1 MAVYKAP
8 LKDINF
14 VLNEVLDVSS
24 LAGLPG
30 YEDATPDTIQAIL
43 EEAAK
48 ICENVLFPIN
58 RSGDEEGCAYE
69 NGVVRTPK
77 GFKQA
82 YDLFREGGWTA
93 VTCDPEYGG
102 QGLPATVGFALQ
114 EMFTASN
121 QAFAMYPGLS
131 HGAYEALSRH
141 GSDALKKLY
150 LPKLADGTWS
160 GTMCLTEPHCGT
172 DLGLLRTRAEP
183 QADGSYAITGTK
195 IFISAGEH
203 DLTENILHL
212 VLARLPDAPGGTKG
226 ISLFLVPKFLP
237 KADGTVGERNGI
249 RCGAVEH
256 KMGIK
261 ANATCVMNLDGA
273 KGWLVGELNKGMPAM
288 FVMMNA
294 ARLGVG
300 MQGLGIAETS
310 YQSAVAYARDRLQ
323 GRSLTGPKNAAGPAD
338 PIIVHPDV
346 RRMLMIQ
353 KSFTEAARALSLW
366 VGMLIDEAHSHPEAD
381 KRAAADDLVQM
392 LTPIIKAYFTD
403 MGSECANLAVQTYG
417 GHGYIRENGVEQLV
431 RDARITQLYE
441 GTNGIQALDLVGRKL
456 PMKGGAGGAAPA
468 RRDERLHRQAQGRR
482 QDEGVR
488 RAAGEG
494 AGPRAGRG
502 AVPDAARHEE
512 SRRGG
517 RGGDRPAAPD
527 GAHRHD
533 LHVEQDRRRRPQG
546 PGGGHRQRLLRGQ
559 ARHRALLHRPRAAA
573 DDVAQPPDQGRRG
586 DADGPAGRGVL
597 VARLLRLRA
606 EVLQLGRS

>member
-8 LKDINF
+8 IKDIQF
-14 VLNEVLDVSS
+14 VLNEVIDVAK
-24 LAGLPG
+24 LAKLPG
-30 YEDATPDTIQAIL
+30 YEDATPDTIHAIV

-48 ICENVLFPIN
+48 LCENVLLPLN
-58 RSGDEEGCAYE
+58 RTGDEEGCHYE

-77 GFKQA
+77 GFKEA
-82 YDLFREGGWTA
+82 YKQFAEGGWTGI
-93 VTCDPEYGG
+93 TCDPEFGG

-114 EMFTASN
+114 EMFTAAN

-141 GSDALKKLY
+141 GSEELKKRY

-172 DLGLLRTRAEP
+172 DLGMLRTKAEP
-183 QADGSYAITGTK
+183 QADGSYSITGTK

-203 DLTENILHL
+203 DLTENIVHL

-226 ISLFLVPKFLP
+226 ISLFIVPKFLP
-237 KADGTVGERNGI
+237 KADGSVGERNGI
-249 RCGAVEH
+249 RCGALEH

-273 KGWLVGELNKGMPAM
+273 TGWLVGEANKGMTAM

-300 MQGLGIAETS
+300 MQGLGIAETA

-323 GRSLTGPKNAAGPAD
+323 GRSLTGPKNANGPAD

-353 KSFTEAARALSLW
+353 KSFTEGARALSLW
-366 VGMLIDEAHSHPEAD
+366 VGMLIDEAHLHPDAATRE
-381 KRAAADDLVQM
+381 AADDLIQM

-403 MGSECANLAVQTYG
+403 MGSECANLAVQTWG
-417 GHGYIRENGVEQLV
+417 GHGFIRENGVEQLV

-456 PMKGGAGGAAPA
+456 PMKGGRAAQRLLGEIGGFIAQHKADEKMKGFVEPLEKAMGRVQDSALFLMQNAMKNPDEAGGAAT
-468 RRDERLHRQAQGRR
+468 D
-482 QDEGVR
+482 
-488 RAAGEG
+488 
-494 AGPRAGRG
+494 
-502 AVPDAARHEE
+502 
-512 SRRGG
+512 
-517 RGGDRPAAPD
+517 
-527 GAHRHD
+527 
-533 LHVEQDRRRRPQG
+533 
-546 PGGGHRQRLLRGQ
+546 
-559 ARHRALLHRPRAAA
+559 
-573 DDVAQPPDQGRRG
+573 
-586 DADGPAGRGVL
+586 
-597 VARLLRLRA
+597 LLRLMALTAMAYMWNRIVVAAHKGLEAGNDNGFYEAKITTARFFMARVLPQTVSLNHQIKAGASTLMALPA
-606 EVLQLGRS
+606 EAF

>member
-1 MAVYKAP
+1 MAVYKGP
-8 LKDINF
+8 VKDINF
-14 VLNEVLDVSS
+14 VLNEVLDVAS
-24 LAGLPG
+24 LAKLPG

-48 ICENVLFPIN
+48 LCENVLFPLN
-58 RSGDEEGCAYE
+58 RTGDEEGCHYE

-77 GFKQA
+77 GFKEA
-82 YDLFREGGWTA
+82 YDQFREGGWTA

-121 QAFAMYPGLS
+121 QAFSMYPGLS

-141 GSDALKKLY
+141 GSDELKKLY
-150 LPKLADGTWS
+150 LPKLTDGTWS

-172 DLGLLRTRAEP
+172 DLGMLRTRAEP
-183 QADGSYAITGTK
+183 QPDGSYSITGTK

-212 VLARLPDAPGGTKG
+212 VLARPEGAPGGTRG

-237 KADGTVGERNGI
+237 KAGGPNGAVTVGERNGI

-273 KGWLVGELNKGMPAM
+273 KGWLVGELNKGMNAM

-300 MQGLGIAETS
+300 MQGLGIAEVAH
-310 YQSAVAYARDRLQ
+310 QSAVAYAKDRIQ
-323 GRSLTGPKNAAGPAD
+323 GRSLTGPKNANGPAD

-346 RRMLMIQ
+346 RRMLLTQ
-353 KSFTEAARALSLW
+353 KSFTEAARALALW
-366 VGMLIDEAHSHPEAD
+366 VGMLIDEAHRHPDKD
-381 KRAAADDLVQM
+381 KRDAADDLIQM

-456 PMKGGAGGAAPA
+456 PMKGGAAA
-468 RRDERLHRQAQGRR
+468 
-482 QDEGVR
+482 
-488 RAAGEG
+488 
-494 AGPRAGRG
+494 
-502 AVPDAARHEE
+502 
-512 SRRGG
+512 
-517 RGGDRPAAPD
+517 
-527 GAHRHD
+527 
-533 LHVEQDRRRRPQG
+533 
-546 PGGGHRQRLLRGQ
+546 QRLLGVMS
-559 ARHRALLHRPRAAA
+559 AFVAANKTDDKMKEFVEPLEKALGRVQDAALFLLQNAMKNPDEAGAAA
-573 DDVAQPPDQGRRG
+573 TD
-586 DADGPAGRGVL
+586 
-597 VARLLRLRA
+597 LLRLMALTAMAFMWNRIAVAAHKGLAAGNDNDFYNAKLATARFYVARVLPQTTALNHQIKAGAATLMALPA
-606 EVLQLGRS
+606 EAF

>member
-1 MAVYKAP
+1 MAVYKGP
-8 LKDINF
+8 VKDITF
-14 VLNEVLDVSS
+14 VLNEVLDIAS
-24 LAGLPG
+24 LARLPG

-48 ICENVLFPIN
+48 LCENVLFPLN
-58 RSGDEEGCAYE
+58 RTGDEEGCHYE

-77 GFKQA
+77 GFKEA
-82 YDLFREGGWTA
+82 YDQFREGGWTA

-121 QAFAMYPGLS
+121 QAFSMYPGLS

-141 GSDALKKLY
+141 GSDELKKLY
-150 LPKLADGTWS
+150 LPKLTDGTWS

-172 DLGLLRTRAEP
+172 DLGMLRTKAEP
-183 QADGSYAITGTK
+183 QADGSWSITGTK

-212 VLARLPDAPGGTKG
+212 VLARPEGAPGGTRG

-237 KADGTVGERNGI
+237 KADGSVGERNGI
-249 RCGAVEH
+249 RCGAIEH

-273 KGWLVGELNKGMPAM
+273 RGWLVGELNKGMNAM

-300 MQGLGIAETS
+300 MQGLGIAEVAR
-310 YQSAVAYARDRLQ
+310 QSAVAYAQDRIQ
-323 GRSLTGPKNAAGPAD
+323 GRSLTGPKNPGGPAD

-346 RRMLMIQ
+346 RRMLLTQ
-353 KSFTEAARALSLW
+353 KSFTEAARALALW
-366 VGMLIDEAHSHPEAD
+366 VGMLIDEAHRHPDAA
-381 KRAAADDLVQM
+381 KREAADDLIQM

-403 MGSECANLAVQTYG
+403 MGSECANTAVQVYG
-417 GHGYIRENGVEQLV
+417 GHGFIRENGVEQLV

-456 PMKGGAGGAAPA
+456 PMKGGAAA
-468 RRDERLHRQAQGRR
+468 
-482 QDEGVR
+482 
-488 RAAGEG
+488 
-494 AGPRAGRG
+494 
-502 AVPDAARHEE
+502 
-512 SRRGG
+512 
-517 RGGDRPAAPD
+517 
-527 GAHRHD
+527 
-533 LHVEQDRRRRPQG
+533 
-546 PGGGHRQRLLRGQ
+546 QRLLGVMS
-559 ARHRALLHRPRAAA
+559 AFVAEHKADDKLKEFVEPLEKALGRVQDAALFLLQNAMKNPDEAGAAA
-573 DDVAQPPDQGRRG
+573 TD
-586 DADGPAGRGVL
+586 
-597 VARLLRLRA
+597 LLRLMALTAMAYMWARIAIAAHKGLAAGNDNAFYEAKLATARFFTARVLPQTTSLNHQIKAGAATLMALPA
-606 EVLQLGRS
+606 EAF

>member
-8 LKDINF
+8 IKDIQF
-14 VLNEVLDVSS
+14 VLNEVIDVAK
-24 LAGLPG
+24 LAKMPG
-30 YEDATPDTIQAIL
+30 YEDATPDTIHAIV

-48 ICENVLFPIN
+48 LCENVLFPLN
-58 RSGDEEGCAYE
+58 RTGDEEGCHYE

-77 GFKQA
+77 GFKEA
-82 YDLFREGGWTA
+82 YKQFAEGGWTGI
-93 VTCDPEYGG
+93 TCDPEFGG

-114 EMFTASN
+114 EMFTAAN

-141 GSDALKKLY
+141 GSEELKKRY
-150 LPKLADGTWS
+150 LPKLADVTWS

-172 DLGLLRTRAEP
+172 DLGMLRTKAEP
-183 QADGSYAITGTK
+183 QADGSYSITGTK

-203 DLTENILHL
+203 DLTENIVHL

-226 ISLFLVPKFLP
+226 ISLFIVPKFLP
-237 KADGTVGERNGI
+237 KADGSVGERNGI
-249 RCGAVEH
+249 RCGALEH

-273 KGWLVGELNKGMPAM
+273 TGWLVGEANKGMTAM

-300 MQGLGIAETS
+300 MQGLGIAETA

-323 GRSLTGPKNAAGPAD
+323 GRSLTGPKNANGPAD

-353 KSFTEAARALSLW
+353 KSFTEGARALSLW
-366 VGMLIDEAHSHPEAD
+366 VGMLIDEAHLHPDAATRE
-381 KRAAADDLVQM
+381 AADDLIQM

-403 MGSECANLAVQTYG
+403 MGSECANLAVQTWG
-417 GHGYIRENGVEQLV
+417 GHGFIRENGVEQLV

-456 PMKGGAGGAAPA
+456 PMKGGRAAQRLLGEIGGFIAQHKADEKMKGFVEPLEKAMGRVQDSALFLMQNAMKNPDEAGGAAT
-468 RRDERLHRQAQGRR
+468 D
-482 QDEGVR
+482 
-488 RAAGEG
+488 
-494 AGPRAGRG
+494 
-502 AVPDAARHEE
+502 
-512 SRRGG
+512 
-517 RGGDRPAAPD
+517 
-527 GAHRHD
+527 
-533 LHVEQDRRRRPQG
+533 
-546 PGGGHRQRLLRGQ
+546 
-559 ARHRALLHRPRAAA
+559 
-573 DDVAQPPDQGRRG
+573 
-586 DADGPAGRGVL
+586 
-597 VARLLRLRA
+597 LLRLMALTAMAYMWNRIVVAAHKGLEAGNDNGFYEAKITTARFFMARVLPQTVSLNHQIKAGASTLMALPA
-606 EVLQLGRS
+606 EAF

>member
-1 MAVYKAP
+1 MAMAVYKAP
-8 LKDINF
+8 LRDMRF
-14 VLNEVLDVSS
+14 VLDEVLDVSGLS
-24 LAGLPG
+24 KLPG
-30 YEDATPDTIQAIL
+30 YEDATPDTIHAIL

-48 ICENVLFPIN
+48 ICENVLFPLN
-58 RSGDEEGCAYE
+58 RTGDEEGCTYE

-77 GFKQA
+77 GFKEA
-82 YDLFREGGWTA
+82 YKQFCDGGWTS
-93 VTCDPEYGG
+93 VTCDPAYGG
-102 QGLPATVGFALQ
+102 QGLPATVGFAVT
-114 EMFTASN
+114 EIITASN
-121 QAFAMYPGLS
+121 QAFGMYPGLS
-131 HGAYEALSRH
+131 HGAYEALHTH
-141 GSDALKKLY
+141 GSEELKKAY

-160 GTMCLTEPHCGT
+160 GTMCLTEPQCGT
-172 DLGLLRTRAEP
+172 DLGLIRTRAEP

-237 KADGTVGERNGI
+237 AKDGGVGERNGI
-249 RCGAVEH
+249 RCGAIEH

-261 ANATCVMNLDGA
+261 ASSTCVMNLDNA

-323 GRSLTGPKNAAGPAD
+323 GRSLTGPKNAEGPAD

-346 RRMLMIQ
+346 RRMLLTQ
-353 KSFTEAARALSLW
+353 KSFTEGARALSLW
-366 VGMLIDEAHSHPEAD
+366 VSMLIDEAHSHPDAD

-441 GTNGIQALDLVGRKL
+441 GTNGIQALDLIGRKL
-456 PMKGGAGGAAPA
+456 PMKGGQAAQRLLGAIAAFVAEHKADAKMTEFVEPLEKALGRVQDAALFVMQNAMKNHDEAGGAAS
-468 RRDERLHRQAQGRR
+468 D
-482 QDEGVR
+482 
-488 RAAGEG
+488 
-494 AGPRAGRG
+494 
-502 AVPDAARHEE
+502 
-512 SRRGG
+512 
-517 RGGDRPAAPD
+517 
-527 GAHRHD
+527 
-533 LHVEQDRRRRPQG
+533 
-546 PGGGHRQRLLRGQ
+546 
-559 ARHRALLHRPRAAA
+559 
-573 DDVAQPPDQGRRG
+573 
-586 DADGPAGRGVL
+586 
-597 VARLLRLRA
+597 LLRLMALTAMAFMWGRIAVAAHKGLAAGNDNAFYEAKLVTGRFFMARVMPQTTSLNHTIKAGAATLMALPA
-606 EVLQLGRS
+606 EAF

>member
-1 MAVYKAP
+1 MTMAVYKAP
-8 LKDINF
+8 LRDMRF
-14 VLNEVLDVSS
+14 VLDEVLDVSGLS
-24 LAGLPG
+24 KLPG
-30 YEDATPDTIQAIL
+30 YEDATPDTIHAIL

-48 ICENVLFPIN
+48 ICENVLFPLN
-58 RSGDEEGCAYE
+58 RTGDEEGCTYE

-77 GFKQA
+77 GFKEA
-82 YDLFREGGWTA
+82 YKQFCDGGWTS
-93 VTCDPEYGG
+93 VTCDPAYGG
-102 QGLPATVGFALQ
+102 QGLPATVGFAVT
-114 EMFTASN
+114 EIITASN
-121 QAFAMYPGLS
+121 QAFGMYPGLS
-131 HGAYEALSRH
+131 HGAYEALHTH
-141 GSDALKKLY
+141 GSEELKKAY

-160 GTMCLTEPHCGT
+160 GTMCLTEPQCGT
-172 DLGLLRTRAEP
+172 DLGLIRTRAEP

-237 KADGTVGERNGI
+237 AKDGGVGERNGI
-249 RCGAVEH
+249 RCGAIEH

-261 ANATCVMNLDGA
+261 ASSTCVMNLDNA

-323 GRSLTGPKNAAGPAD
+323 GRSLTGPKNAEGPAD

-346 RRMLMIQ
+346 RRMLLTQ
-353 KSFTEAARALSLW
+353 KSFTEGARALSLW
-366 VGMLIDEAHSHPEAD
+366 VGMLIDEAHSHPDAD

-441 GTNGIQALDLVGRKL
+441 GTNGIQALDLIGRKL
-456 PMKGGAGGAAPA
+456 PMKGGQAAQRLLGAIAAFVAEHKADAKMTEFVEPLEKALGRVQDAALFVMQNAMKNHDEAGGAAS
-468 RRDERLHRQAQGRR
+468 D
-482 QDEGVR
+482 
-488 RAAGEG
+488 
-494 AGPRAGRG
+494 
-502 AVPDAARHEE
+502 
-512 SRRGG
+512 
-517 RGGDRPAAPD
+517 
-527 GAHRHD
+527 
-533 LHVEQDRRRRPQG
+533 
-546 PGGGHRQRLLRGQ
+546 
-559 ARHRALLHRPRAAA
+559 
-573 DDVAQPPDQGRRG
+573 
-586 DADGPAGRGVL
+586 
-597 VARLLRLRA
+597 LLRLMALTAMAFMWGRIAVAAHKGLAAGNDNAFYEAKLVTGRFFMARVMPQTTSLNHTIKAGAATLMALPA
-606 EVLQLGRS
+606 EAF

>member
-8 LKDINF
+8 IKDITF
-14 VLNEVLDVSS
+14 VLNEVLDVAK
-24 LAGLPG
+24 LAELPG
-30 YEDATPDTIQAIL
+30 YADATPDVIQAIL
-43 EEAAK
+43 EEAGK
-48 ICENVLFPIN
+48 LSENVLFPIN
-58 RSGDEEGCAYE
+58 RSGDEEGCTYE

-77 GFKQA
+77 GFKEA
-82 YDLFREGGWTA
+82 YDMFRDGGWTS

-102 QGLPATVGFALQ
+102 QGLPATVGFALT

-141 GSDALKKLY
+141 GSDELKKLY
-150 LPKLADGTWS
+150 LPKLTDGTWS

-172 DLGLLRTRAEP
+172 DLGMLRTRAEP
-183 QADGSYAITGTK
+183 QADGSYSITGTK

-212 VLARLPDAPGGTKG
+212 VLARLPDAPGGTRG

-237 KADGTVGERNGI
+237 KADGPDGQATAGERNGI
-249 RCGAVEH
+249 RCGAIEH

-300 MQGLGIAETS
+300 MQGLGIAEAS
-310 YQSAVAYARDRLQ
+310 HQSAVAYARDRIQ
-323 GRSLTGPKNAAGPAD
+323 GRSLTGPKNPNGPAD

-346 RRMLMIQ
+346 RRMLLIQ

-366 VGMLIDEAHSHPEAD
+366 VGMLIDEAHSHPDAD
-381 KRAAADDLVQM
+381 KREAADDLIQL

-417 GHGYIRENGVEQLV
+417 GHGFIRENGVEQFV

-456 PMKGGAGGAAPA
+456 PMKGGKAA
-468 RRDERLHRQAQGRR
+468 
-482 QDEGVR
+482 
-488 RAAGEG
+488 
-494 AGPRAGRG
+494 
-502 AVPDAARHEE
+502 
-512 SRRGG
+512 
-517 RGGDRPAAPD
+517 
-527 GAHRHD
+527 
-533 LHVEQDRRRRPQG
+533 
-546 PGGGHRQRLLRGQ
+546 QRLLGEMSGFV
-559 ARHRALLHRPRAAA
+559 AAHKGDDKMKEFVEPLEKALGRVQDAVLFLMQHAMKNPDEAGAAA
-573 DDVAQPPDQGRRG
+573 TD
-586 DADGPAGRGVL
+586 
-597 VARLLRLRA
+597 LLRLLALTAMTFMWNRIAVAAHKGLAAGNDNAFYQAKLDTARFYIARVLPQTTSLNHQIKAGAATLMALPA
-606 EVLQLGRS
+606 EAF

>member
-14 VLNEVLDVSS
+14 VLNEVLDVSK
-24 LAGLPG
+24 LATLPG
-30 YEDATPDTIQAIL
+30 YQDATPDTIQAIL

-48 ICENVLFPIN
+48 LCENVLFPLN
-58 RSGDEEGCAYE
+58 RTGDEEGCTYE

-77 GFKQA
+77 GFKHA
-82 YDLFREGGWTA
+82 YDMFREGGWTA

-121 QAFAMYPGLS
+121 QAFSMYPGLS

-141 GSDALKKLY
+141 GSDELKKTY
-150 LPKLADGTWS
+150 LPKLTDGTWT

-172 DLGLLRTRAEP
+172 DLGMLRTKAEP
-183 QADGSYAITGTK
+183 QADGSYSITGTK

-203 DLTENILHL
+203 DLAENILHL

-237 KADGTVGERNGI
+237 KKDGANGQVSVGERNGI

-273 KGWLVGELNKGMPAM
+273 RGWLVGDLNKGMPAM

-310 YQSAVAYARDRLQ
+310 YQSAASYARDRLQ

-346 RRMLMIQ
+346 RRMLLIQ

-456 PMKGGAGGAAPA
+456 PMKGGQAA
-468 RRDERLHRQAQGRR
+468 
-482 QDEGVR
+482 
-488 RAAGEG
+488 
-494 AGPRAGRG
+494 
-502 AVPDAARHEE
+502 
-512 SRRGG
+512 
-517 RGGDRPAAPD
+517 
-527 GAHRHD
+527 
-533 LHVEQDRRRRPQG
+533 
-546 PGGGHRQRLLRGQ
+546 QRLLGEMS
-559 ARHRALLHRPRAAA
+559 AFIAAHKADDKMKEFVEPLEKALGRVQDAVLFLMQHAMKNPDEAGAAA
-573 DDVAQPPDQGRRG
+573 TD
-586 DADGPAGRGVL
+586 
-597 VARLLRLRA
+597 LLRLMALTAMTFMWNRIAVAAHKGLAAGNDNAFYEAKLITARFYIARVLPQTTSLNHQIKAGAATLMALPA
-606 EVLQLGRS
+606 EAF

>member
-8 LKDINF
+8 VKDIQF

-24 LAGLPG
+24 LSKLPG
-30 YEDATPDTIQAIL
+30 YADATPDTIEAIL

-48 ICENVLFPIN
+48 ISENVLFPLN
-58 RSGDEEGCAYE
+58 GSGDEEGCTYE

-77 GFKQA
+77 GFKHA
-82 YDLFREGGWTA
+82 YDTFREGGWTA

-102 QGLPATVGFALQ
+102 QGLPATIGFALT
-114 EMFTASN
+114 EMFTAAN
-121 QAFAMYPGLS
+121 QAFSMYPGLS
-131 HGAYEALSRH
+131 HGAYEALATH

-150 LPKLADGTWS
+150 LPKLVDGTWS
-160 GTMCLTEPHCGT
+160 GTMCLTEPQCGT
-172 DLGLLRTRAEP
+172 DLGLIRTKAEL
-183 QADGSYAITGTK
+183 QADGSYSITGTK

-212 VLARLPDAPGGTKG
+212 VLARPLDAPGGTKG

-249 RCGAVEH
+249 RCGSIEH

-273 KGWLVGELNKGMPAM
+273 KGFLVGDLNKGMPAM

-323 GRSLTGPKNAAGPAD
+323 GRSLTGPKNANGPAD

-346 RRMLMIQ
+346 RRMLLTQ
-353 KSFTEAARALSLW
+353 KSFTEAARALALW
-366 VGMLIDEAHSHPEAD
+366 VGMLIDEAHSHPDKD
-381 KRAAADDLVQM
+381 KREAADDLVQM
-392 LTPIIKAYFTD
+392 LTPIIKAHFTD

-417 GHGYIRENGVEQLV
+417 GHGFIRDNGVEQFV

-441 GTNGIQALDLVGRKL
+441 GTNGIQALDLVGRKMPAHAGRYLRQVFHPISNYIEQKIEKEGMAEFIEPLAKVFGRLQQATAQVARVGLSKPDEAGAAATDYLRLMGFTLLAYQWAQMAEISL
-456 PMKGGAGGAAPA
+456 PKQDDAFYKAKVSTARFFMERLLPEATAHFQAIMAGGKTMMAF
-468 RRDERLHRQAQGRR
+468 E
-482 QDEGVR
+482 
-488 RAAGEG
+488 
-494 AGPRAGRG
+494 
-502 AVPDAARHEE
+502 DA
-512 SRRGG
+512 SF
-517 RGGDRPAAPD
+517 
-527 GAHRHD
+527 
-533 LHVEQDRRRRPQG
+533 
-546 PGGGHRQRLLRGQ
+546 
-559 ARHRALLHRPRAAA
+559 
-573 DDVAQPPDQGRRG
+573 
-586 DADGPAGRGVL
+586 
-597 VARLLRLRA
+597 
-606 EVLQLGRS
+606 

>member
-8 LKDINF
+8 VKDIQF

-24 LAGLPG
+24 LATLPG
-30 YEDATPDTIQAIL
+30 YEDATPDTIQAIV
-43 EEAAK
+43 EEAGK
-48 ICENVLFPIN
+48 LCENVLFPLN
-58 RSGDEEGCAYE
+58 RTGDEEGCHYE

-77 GFKQA
+77 GFKEA
-82 YDLFREGGWTA
+82 YDQFRDGGWTA

-131 HGAYEALSRH
+131 HGAYEALARH
-141 GSDALKKLY
+141 GSDELKKRY
-150 LPKLADGTWS
+150 LPKLTDGSWS

-172 DLGLLRTRAEP
+172 DLGMLRTRAEP
-183 QADGSYAITGTK
+183 QADGSYSITGTK

-237 KADGTVGERNGI
+237 KADGSVGERNGI
-249 RCGAVEH
+249 RCGAIEH

-273 KGWLVGELNKGMPAM
+273 KGWLVGELNRGMNAM

-300 MQGLGIAETS
+300 MQGLGIAEVAR
-310 YQSAVAYARDRLQ
+310 QSAVAYAQDRLQ
-323 GRSLTGPKNAAGPAD
+323 GRSLTGPKNASGPAD

-346 RRMLMIQ
+346 RRMLLTQ
-353 KSFTEAARALSLW
+353 KSFTEAARALALW
-366 VGMLIDEAHSHPEAD
+366 VGMLIDEAHRHPD
-381 KRAAADDLVQM
+381 KDRREAADDLIQM

-417 GHGYIRENGVEQLV
+417 GHGFIREHGVEQLV

-456 PMKGGAGGAAPA
+456 PMKGGAAA
-468 RRDERLHRQAQGRR
+468 
-482 QDEGVR
+482 
-488 RAAGEG
+488 
-494 AGPRAGRG
+494 
-502 AVPDAARHEE
+502 
-512 SRRGG
+512 
-517 RGGDRPAAPD
+517 
-527 GAHRHD
+527 
-533 LHVEQDRRRRPQG
+533 
-546 PGGGHRQRLLRGQ
+546 QRLLGLMSSFV
-559 ARHRALLHRPRAAA
+559 AAHKADEKLKEFVEPLEKALGRVQDAALFLMQNAMKNPDEAGAAA
-573 DDVAQPPDQGRRG
+573 TD
-586 DADGPAGRGVL
+586 
-597 VARLLRLRA
+597 LLRLMALTAMAYMWARIAIAAHKGLAAGNDNAFYEAKLMTARFYVARVLPQTTSLNHQIKAGAATLMAMPA
-606 EVLQLGRS
+606 EAF

>member
-1 MAVYKAP
+1 MAVYKGP
-8 LKDINF
+8 VKDITF

-24 LAGLPG
+24 LAKLPG

-48 ICENVLFPIN
+48 LCENVLFPLN
-58 RSGDEEGCAYE
+58 RTGDEEGCHYE

-77 GFKQA
+77 GFKEA
-82 YDLFREGGWTA
+82 YDQFREGGWTA
-93 VTCDPEYGG
+93 VTCDPEFGG

-121 QAFAMYPGLS
+121 QAFSMYPGLS

-141 GSDALKKLY
+141 GSDELKKLY
-150 LPKLADGTWS
+150 LPKLTDGTWS

-172 DLGLLRTRAEP
+172 DLGMLRTKAEE
-183 QADGSYAITGTK
+183 QADGSWSITGTK

-212 VLARLPDAPGGTKG
+212 VLARPEGAPGGTRG

-237 KADGTVGERNGI
+237 KADGSVGERNGI
-249 RCGAVEH
+249 RCGAIEH

-273 KGWLVGELNKGMPAM
+273 KGWLVGELNKGMNAM

-300 MQGLGIAETS
+300 MQGLGIAEVAR
-310 YQSAVAYARDRLQ
+310 QSAVAYAQDRIQ
-323 GRSLTGPKNAAGPAD
+323 GRSLTGPKNPNGPAD

-346 RRMLMIQ
+346 RRMLLTQ
-353 KSFTEAARALSLW
+353 KSFTEAARALALW
-366 VGMLIDEAHSHPEAD
+366 VGMLIDEAHRHPD
-381 KRAAADDLVQM
+381 KEKREAADDLIQM

-417 GHGYIRENGVEQLV
+417 GHGFIRENGVEQLV

-456 PMKGGAGGAAPA
+456 PMKGGAAA
-468 RRDERLHRQAQGRR
+468 
-482 QDEGVR
+482 
-488 RAAGEG
+488 
-494 AGPRAGRG
+494 
-502 AVPDAARHEE
+502 
-512 SRRGG
+512 
-517 RGGDRPAAPD
+517 
-527 GAHRHD
+527 
-533 LHVEQDRRRRPQG
+533 
-546 PGGGHRQRLLRGQ
+546 QRLLGVMSGFV
-559 ARHRALLHRPRAAA
+559 AEHKSDDKLKEFVEPLEKALGRVQDAALFLLQNAMKNPDEAGAAA
-573 DDVAQPPDQGRRG
+573 TD
-586 DADGPAGRGVL
+586 
-597 VARLLRLRA
+597 LLRLMALTAMSYMWARIAIAAHKGLAAGTDNAFYEAKLATARFFTARVLPQTTSLNHQIKAGAATLMALPA
-606 EVLQLGRS
+606 EAF